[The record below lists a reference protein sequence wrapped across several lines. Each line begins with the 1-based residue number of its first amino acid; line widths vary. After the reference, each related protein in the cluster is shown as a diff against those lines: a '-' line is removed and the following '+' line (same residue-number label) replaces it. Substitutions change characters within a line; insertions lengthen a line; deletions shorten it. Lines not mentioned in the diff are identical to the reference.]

1 VLPKGSGSVSDEL
14 VTSWEATVRR
24 SSFVVASVFGLVSTG
39 LLVGVS
45 TDASAT
51 SEHSIARYMGER
63 APLATHAK
71 ASATADVPTPG
82 DVLGSL
88 EIKSPEAEAEEN
100 SPQGG
105 SAVLNGKVRPPSA
118 PSVPVTQSSSGV
130 ISRFEGSNHF
140 DSRYSGNGNQFSGE
154 PPDQGLCVSGT
165 RVFEIVNSVVQV
177 YTKSGVPLIA
187 GNKAFPD
194 GPSVGLT
201 LNEFYGLPPA
211 FVRPDG
217 PFGPD
222 MFDTACLYDPT
233 TDRWF
238 VTSASLDEDPT
249 TGDFTGE
256 GQVWLA
262 VSETGDPLGAWRIWS
277 IDTTNNG
284 AHGSPN
290 HHCSEDACFGDY
302 PQIGMDANGF
312 YITTNEF
319 EFFGD
324 EFNGAQ
330 LYALS
335 KADLVAGVASPT
347 MEVLENVRTTT
358 YNDLA
363 YTMQPVNALPA
374 DWATSHGGTMYF
386 GMSGSPYTA
395 GLASSIVLYALSHTA
410 SLNTDAPDLALAETG
425 VSTQKYATPGFAQ
438 QENGPMPLLDCINTT
453 SCIGVHYPDIKPP
466 IVLDAGNSGKVYGA
480 WLHDGDVYL
489 TTGTPLQGTGA
500 AWYNTNNG
508 AWKPIKQRTG
518 VAWFVLHPRRQG
530 ELTASLRGNGY
541 VAVHNA
547 NLTYPSIVVGPTG
560 AGAIGATLVG
570 PDYYPSAAVARFK
583 PGQAPASVQI
593 TGVGIGP
600 NDGFTA
606 TGEGGYD
613 PRWGDYGAATV
624 TPDGTM
630 WLASEYTASR
640 CTVAEFTVDTTCG
653 YERTFFANWSTH
665 ITGVQPLS

>member
-1 VLPKGSGSVSDEL
+1 
-14 VTSWEATVRR
+14 VRR
-24 SSFVVASVFGLVSTG
+24 SSFAVVFVVGLVSTG
-39 LLVGVS
+39 ALVGAS
-45 TDASAT
+45 TQASAT
-51 SEHSIARYMGER
+51 SGHSIARYQGER
-63 APLATHAK
+63 GPLVTHAK
-71 ASATADVPTPG
+71 TSGGSALPKLGSAV
-82 DVLGSL
+82 GSL
-88 EIKSPEAEAEEN
+88 EIKSHEVEAEEN
-100 SPQGG
+100 APQGG
-105 SAVLNGKVRPPSA
+105 SNVLHGRLRPPWA
-118 PSVPVTQSSSGV
+118 PSVPAFQSSNGV
-130 ISRFEGSNHF
+130 TSSFEGSNHF

-154 PPDQGLCVSGT
+154 PPDQGLCVSST
-165 RVFEIVNSVVQV
+165 RVFEVVNSVVQV
-177 YTKSGVPLIA
+177 YTKSGAPLIA
-187 GNKAFPD
+187 GHKAFPD

-201 LNEFYGLPPA
+201 LNEFYGLPPS

-222 MFDTACLYDPT
+222 MFDPSCLYDPT
-233 TDRWF
+233 TERWF

-262 VSETGDPLGAWRIWS
+262 VSKTRDPLGGWRIWS

-290 HHCSEDACFGDY
+290 HHCLEDACFGDY

-324 EFNGAQ
+324 AFNGAQ

-335 KADLVAGVASPT
+335 KADLVAGDSAP
-347 MEVLENVRTTT
+347 MMQVLENVPTTT

-386 GMSGSPYTA
+386 GMSGSPYTS
-395 GLASSIVLYALSHTA
+395 GLADSIALYALSHTS
-410 SLNTDAPDLALAETG
+410 SLNSYAPDLSLSETS
-425 VSTQKYATPGFAQ
+425 VRTQKYATPGFAQ
-438 QENGPMPLLDCINTT
+438 QKNGPMPLLDCINTT
-453 SCIGVHYPDIKPP
+453 SCIGVHYPNIKAP

-500 AWYNTNNG
+500 ARYNTNNG
-508 AWKPIKQRTG
+508 NWKPIKQRTG
-518 VAWFVLHPRRQG
+518 VAWFRLHPTKTG
-530 ELTASLRGNGY
+530 SLSASLRGNGY

-570 PDYYPSAAVARFK
+570 PNFYPSAAVARFTS
-583 PGQAPASVQI
+583 GHAPTTVQI
-593 TGVGIGP
+593 TGAGVGP

-624 TPDGTM
+624 TPNGTM
-630 WLASEYTASR
+630 WLASEYIASR
-640 CTVAEFTVDTTCG
+640 CTDAEFAADTTCG
-653 YERTFFANWSTH
+653 YRRAFYANWSTH
-665 ITGVQPLS
+665 ITGVTPLP

>member
-1 VLPKGSGSVSDEL
+1 
-14 VTSWEATVRR
+14 VRR
-24 SSFVVASVFGLVSTG
+24 SSLAVACVFGLVSTG
-39 LLVGVS
+39 VLVGVS
-45 TDASAT
+45 TGASAT
-51 SEHSIARYMGER
+51 SGHSIARYVGER
-63 APLATHAK
+63 GPIATRARTGDR
-71 ASATADVPTPG
+71 AALPSPSDV
-82 DVLGSL
+82 VGST
-88 EIKSPEAEAEEN
+88 EINSPEVEAREN

-105 SAVLNGKVRPPSA
+105 SSVLNGNVRPPSA
-118 PSVPVTQSSSGV
+118 TSVPLTQNANGV
-130 ISRFEGSNHF
+130 ASRFEGLNHF
-140 DSRYSGNGNQFSGE
+140 DSRYSGGGNAFSGE

-177 YTKSGVPLIA
+177 YTKSGTPLIA
-187 GNKAFPD
+187 GTKAFPD

-201 LNEFYGLPPA
+201 LNEFYDLPPSI
-211 FVRPDG
+211 VRPDG
-217 PFGPD
+217 PFGPN
-222 MFDTACLYDPT
+222 MFDTSCLFDPT

-249 TGDFTGE
+249 TGAFTGE

-284 AHGSPN
+284 ANGTPDHGCVDN
-290 HHCSEDACFGDY
+290 ACFGDY

-324 EFNGAQ
+324 GFNGAQ
-330 LYALS
+330 VYALS
-335 KADLVAGVASPT
+335 KADLVAGVTSPT
-347 MEVLENVRTTT
+347 MQMLENVHTTT
-358 YNDLA
+358 YNDAA

-386 GMSGSPYTA
+386 GMSGSPFTA
-395 GLASSIVLYALSHTA
+395 ALASSIVLFGLSNTS
-410 SLNTDAPDLALAETG
+410 SLNTDSPQLSLAETG
-425 VSTQKYATPGFAQ
+425 VATQKYATPGFAQ
-438 QENGPMPLLDCINTT
+438 QQNGPMPLLDCVNTPT
-453 SCIGVHYPDIKPP
+453 CIGVRYPNIKAPS
-466 IVLDAGNSGKVYGA
+466 VLDAGNSGKVYGA
-480 WLHDGDVYL
+480 WLHGGEVYL
-489 TTGTPLQGTGA
+489 TTGTPLTGTGA

-508 AWKPIKQRTG
+508 AWKAIKQRTG
-518 VAWFVLHPRRQG
+518 VAWFVLHPSQTG
-530 ELTASLRGNGY
+530 ALSASLSGNGY
-541 VAVHNA
+541 VAVQDA

-560 AGAIGATLVG
+560 AGAIGATLTG
-570 PDYYPSAAVARFK
+570 PSYFPSAAVARFK
-583 PGQAPASVQI
+583 PGQAPTSVQI
-593 TGVGIGP
+593 TGVGVGP

-640 CTVAEFTVDTTCG
+640 CTDAEFAADTTCG
-653 YERTFFANWSTH
+653 YRRTFYANWSTH
-665 ITGVQPLS
+665 ITAVTPLN

>member
-1 VLPKGSGSVSDEL
+1 VVGTPEL
-14 VTSWEATVRR
+14 
-24 SSFVVASVFGLVSTG
+24 
-39 LLVGVS
+39 
-45 TDASAT
+45 
-51 SEHSIARYMGER
+51 
-63 APLATHAK
+63 
-71 ASATADVPTPG
+71 
-82 DVLGSL
+82 
-88 EIKSPEAEAEEN
+88 KSPEVEAREN

-118 PSVPVTQSSSGV
+118 ASVPATQSANGVTSS
-130 ISRFEGSNHF
+130 FEGLNHF
-140 DSRYSGNGNQFSGE
+140 DSRYSGGGNQFSGE
-154 PPDQGLCVSGT
+154 PPDQGLCVGGDH
-165 RVFEIVNSVVQV
+165 VFEIVNSVVQV
-177 YTKSGVPLIA
+177 YTKSGTPLIA
-187 GNKAFPD
+187 GDKFFAD

-201 LNEFYGLPPA
+201 LNEFYGLAPT

-217 PFGPD
+217 PFGPN
-222 MFDTACLYDPT
+222 MFDTSCLYDPT

-249 TGDFTGE
+249 TGDFTGA

-262 VSETGDPLGAWRIWS
+262 VSETGDPLGSWQIWS

-284 AHGSPN
+284 ANGTPDHG
-290 HHCSEDACFGDY
+290 CLEEACFGDY

-324 EFNGAQ
+324 GFNGAQ
-330 LYALS
+330 MYALS
-335 KADLVAGVASPT
+335 KADLVAGVPDPT
-347 MEVLENVRTTT
+347 MQVLENVHTAT
-358 YNDLA
+358 YDDAA

-386 GMSGSPYTA
+386 GMSGSNFTD
-395 GLASSIVLYALSHTA
+395 GLATSIVLFGLSNTV
-410 SLNTDAPDLALAETG
+410 SLNTNSPQLSLAETG
-425 VSTQKYATPGFAQ
+425 VGTQKYATPGFAQ
-438 QENGPMPLLDCINTT
+438 QENGPMPLLDCIN
-453 SCIGVHYPDIKPP
+453 SVACIGTRYPNIKPP
-466 IVLDAGNSGKVYGA
+466 SVLDAGNSGKVYGA

-489 TTGTPLQGTGA
+489 TTGTPLRGSGA

-508 AWKPIKQRTG
+508 AWKAIKQRTG
-518 VAWFVLHPRRQG
+518 VAWFVLHPSKTG
-530 ELTASLRGNGY
+530 ALSATLGGNGY
-541 VAVHNA
+541 VAVQGA

-560 AGAIGATLVG
+560 AGAIGATLTG
-570 PDYYPSAAVARFK
+570 PSHFPSAAVARFK
-583 PGQAPASVQI
+583 SGHAPSSVQI
-593 TGVGIGP
+593 TGTGVGP

-640 CTVAEFTVDTTCG
+640 CTDAEFAVDTTCG
-653 YERTFFANWSTH
+653 YRRTFYANWSTH
-665 ITGVQPLS
+665 ITAVRPLT